1 MYKKTRNFYELH
13 VLGILFIIIIII
25 IVIIIIIIII
35 IMRCKNKINKFVV
48 PDEDANHNLR
58 ITLLFIA

>member
-1 MYKKTRNFYELH
+1 MYKKTSNFYELH
-13 VLGILFIIIIII
+13 VLGILFI
-25 IVIIIIIIII
+25 IIIIIIII

-48 PDEDANHNLR
+48 PDEDANHNFH

>member
-1 MYKKTRNFYELH
+1 MYQKTKNFYELH
-13 VLGILFIIIIII
+13 VLGILFIIIIIN
-25 IVIIIIIIII
+25 I

>member
-13 VLGILFIIIIII
+13 VLGILF
-25 IVIIIIIIII
+25 IIIIII

-48 PDEDANHNLR
+48 PDEDANHNLH
-58 ITLLFIA
+58 ITLRNVK